1 MIFSYSNDSENIK
14 VINIDS
20 DESERS
26 IISQNSQEEA
36 KDVIVN
42 SDDSESPKPK
52 AKITLKKIK
61 KIFIWSNF
69 TSIVC
74 ERNY

>member
-61 KIFIWSNF
+61 KIFIWPNF